1 MNTAELKNY
10 LHQLVVET
18 NDENILTKVKEYFTS
33 LSRGNELDWW
43 DQISEKQKFEIE
55 VGVTQLKNGQGNS
68 DPEVRNKVDVLL
80 KRK

>member
-43 DQISEKQKFEIE
+43 DKISETQKFEIE
-55 VGVTQLKNGQGNS
+55 VGVTQLKNGQGIS